1 MDFNLFTIAVLLLVF
16 GAGCFVGVMMG
27 RRSKSA
33 NLYADRIQAK
43 LDEAEARIRDLTGK
57 NK

>member
-1 MDFNLFTIAVLLLVF
+1 MEFTLFTVIVLVLVF
-16 GAGCFVGVMMG
+16 AAGCFVGVMLG
-27 RRSKSA
+27 RRSSSA